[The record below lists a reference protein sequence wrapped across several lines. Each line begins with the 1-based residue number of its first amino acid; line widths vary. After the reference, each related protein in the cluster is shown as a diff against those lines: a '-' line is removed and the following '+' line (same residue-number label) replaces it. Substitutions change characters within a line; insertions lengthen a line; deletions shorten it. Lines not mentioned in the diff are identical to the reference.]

1 MITWKKINKALG
13 KVVRETLEE
22 INLPASFIKDDVNKP
37 IVRRSFRIDLTNTD
51 DFGTLSYAER
61 GVDVEI
67 YFYPEDKERPRD
79 EINEASQVLKAALR
93 TGIFVEGFPIEL
105 EDRIEADASSGIL
118 ALMFR
123 LFWIEIAEE
132 DGEFMEDLYLDGDIS
147 VDGSEELGG

>member
-13 KVVRETLEE
+13 KVVSETLKE

-37 IVRRSFRIDLTNTD
+37 IARRSFRIDLTNTD

-79 EINEASQVLKAALR
+79 EINEASQALKAALR
-93 TGIFVEGFPIEL
+93 TGIFVEDFPIEL
-105 EDRIEADASSGIL
+105 EDRIEADASGGIL

-147 VDGSEELGG
+147 VDGSEELRG